1 MSMLEKNYIPASEL
15 ALVEAEELG
24 ASTEP
29 PGLAARTT
37 ESLLLRAPI
46 TATLS
51 KELSICQSLLCLDLV
66 SLPVLSQIK
75 PQAPLLVVPF
85 LQFL

>member
-15 ALVEAEELG
+15 ALVEVEELG

-37 ESLLLRAPI
+37 ESFLLLLPAPI
-46 TATLS
+46 TATL
-51 KELSICQSLLCLDLV
+51 
-66 SLPVLSQIK
+66 
-75 PQAPLLVVPF
+75 
-85 LQFL
+85 